1 MNVSNLITSMLNQ
14 MQLNKKRIK
23 TLSSI
28 AQVVNVFF
36 MANYFGES
44 SFYNNNFLLGFTWS
58 TAKLEIIGLLSLRTR
73 RLKTINKWRL

>member
-36 MANYFGES
+36 MSNYFGES
-44 SFYNNNFLLGFTWS
+44 SLIFYKNNFLLGFTWL
-58 TAKLEIIGLLSLRTR
+58 AVEFEIIGLLSLRTR
-73 RLKTINKWRL
+73 RLKAINK